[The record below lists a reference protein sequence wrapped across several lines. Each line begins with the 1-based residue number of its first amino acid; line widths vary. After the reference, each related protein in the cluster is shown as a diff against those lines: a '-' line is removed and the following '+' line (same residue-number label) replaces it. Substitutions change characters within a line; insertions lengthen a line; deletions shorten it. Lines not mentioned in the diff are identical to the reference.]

1 MENFGLHMLVG
12 RWFMFFASI
21 LILSVAGGTYIF
33 GLYSEEVKISLG
45 YDQTTLNLLGF
56 FKDLGANVGIISG
69 LINEITPPLVV
80 ILLGAFM
87 NFFGYFSIWLA
98 VTKKWSNP
106 KVWEMCFCIFLGA
119 NSQTFVNTG
128 VIVTCVKNFPESRGI
143 VIGLLKGFV
152 GLSGA
157 ILTQLYHAFYG
168 SDGKSLILLI
178 AWVPT
183 AVSCVLLRVIRTM
196 KVNKQ
201 ENEIR
206 IFYQLLFMS
215 FGLAGFLMAI
225 IVVENR
231 VEFGAIGYWLTAG
244 TILVLLCAPIVLV
257 VREELNLWDV
267 KKRNLSHTV
276 EIKVDE
282 IERPLQCSAAVVP
295 INDQKEHVSF
305 FQDVFKPPERGE
317 DYTILQAVLSVD
329 MLILFIATIF
339 GAGGLLTAMDN
350 LGQIGKAL
358 GYPKTSI
365 TTFVSLVSIWGYLG
379 RVGSGFA
386 SEVFLEKY
394 KFPRPLMLTIVLFF
408 SCLVHVLIALGV
420 PNTLYVASVLIG
432 LCFGALWPLI
442 FAIISEIF
450 GLKHYS
456 TLLNF
461 GGAASPIGAYIFNV
475 KVAGNL
481 YDREAM
487 KQMAAHGI
495 IRKRGEDLTC
505 TGVECYKLA
514 FLIIAAS
521 TFVGFIVSLVL
532 VIRTFKFYKGDI
544 YKKFREQ
551 AKAVDAAEY
560 QSRTSGNA
568 PL

>member
-1 MENFGLHMLVG
+1 MENFGIHLLSG

-69 LINEITPPLVV
+69 LINEITPPWVV

-98 VTKKWSNP
+98 VTKKFSNP
-106 KVWEMCFCIFLGA
+106 IVWEMCFCIFIGA

-128 VIVTCVKNFPESRGI
+128 VIVTCVKNFPQSRGI

-157 ILTQLYHAFYG
+157 ILTQFYHAFYG

-178 AWVPT
+178 SWLPT
-183 AVSCVLLRVIRTM
+183 VVSCVLLRVIRAIRINQQE
-196 KVNKQ
+196 K

-206 IFYQLLFMS
+206 IFYQLLFVS

-225 IVVENR
+225 IIVQNSVV
-231 VEFGAIGYWLTAG
+231 FGATGYWLTAG

-267 KKRNLSHTV
+267 KKRNLSV

-282 IERPLQCSAAVVP
+282 IERPLQCSAVVVP
-295 INDQKEHVSF
+295 NNDQKEHVSF

-386 SEVFLEKY
+386 SEIFLEKY
-394 KFPRPLMLTIVLFF
+394 KFPRPLMLAIVLFF

-487 KQMAAHGI
+487 KQLAAHGI

-551 AKAVDAAEY
+551 AKAVDAAES
-560 QSRTSGNA
+560 QSRTNGDT